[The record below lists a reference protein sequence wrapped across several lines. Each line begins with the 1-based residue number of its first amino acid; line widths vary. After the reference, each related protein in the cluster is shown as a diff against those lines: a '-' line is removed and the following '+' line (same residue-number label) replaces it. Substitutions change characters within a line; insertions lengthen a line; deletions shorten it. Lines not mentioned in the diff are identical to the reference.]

1 MLSSPSPFKKPRI
14 MDLDSD
20 SPVAKIADNSLP
32 IPPNQSELSP
42 LNFNSTSVNFE
53 HAPSFSEI
61 LSRSHVHNHFS
72 PYQQPHI
79 QPQSAQ
85 IRATPI
91 HSLTG
96 HDHQRPLIQPQ
107 SAEIRVTPI
116 HSLTG
121 HAHQRPLI
129 QQDSFNKAKIIQSSS
144 ESYSALLCLA
154 SRDPRNRREAWT
166 IINQV
171 KQITDYGEEILNQ
184 YLTQNEFDK
193 AYNFLFI
200 LSFFNKD
207 FTKIFRI
214 NNDRRLVSAESTI
227 KAMHY
232 IVENLHDKLLP
243 LINVFASDNLSTML
257 YLHDA
262 NKAKTTLGNLCE
274 LIKEDSFQELKT
286 IFPGKTAG
294 SFLSKTSNFIKDPDK
309 ILKDIL
315 DNIENVK
322 LINRAGFNSPQISR
336 IFSPS
341 RHNFGIQVKSFVKHI
356 NLIKDLIGED
366 DDKKNLFSVFLNK
379 ITKDFDTIIPL
390 FCKIDFFEAFKS
402 EDIRSK
408 INQSKIFD
416 KLRDMKG
423 QFKITDELL
432 KSFEILIAPKTSY
445 LSSTKEKY
453 LQPDSHLKDSR
464 SGFASFEPAPPL
476 TFSPPSASISAHPI
490 ARIADPISASTFT
503 FYESSASKSSRGEAV
518 KDTQPILKVLITN
531 NKRPNP
537 NLSASVRN
545 NDSSLEEAPSSNPIP
560 SGILASPTSK
570 SPNAIGDGGVA
581 L

>member
-1 MLSSPSPFKKPRI
+1 MLSSPSPLKKPRI
-14 MDLDSD
+14 MALDSD

-32 IPPNQSELSP
+32 IPPNQFELPP

-53 HAPSFSEI
+53 RVPSFGEI
-61 LSRSHVHNHFS
+61 LSQAHVHNHFS

-85 IRATPI
+85 
-91 HSLTG
+91 
-96 HDHQRPLIQPQ
+96 
-107 SAEIRVTPI
+107 IRVTPI

-144 ESYSALLCLA
+144 EAYSALLCLA

-171 KQITDYGEEILNQ
+171 KQITDYGEAILNQ

-214 NNDRRLVSAESTI
+214 NNDKHMVSAENTI
-227 KAMHY
+227 KVMHY

-243 LINVFASDNLSTML
+243 LLNVFASDNLSTML
-257 YLHDA
+257 YLYDTD
-262 NKAKTTLGNLCE
+262 KAKTTLGNLCE
-274 LIKEDSFQELKT
+274 LIKKDPFQELKT

-322 LINRAGFNSPQISR
+322 LINRAGFNSTQISR

-341 RHNFGIQVKSFVKHI
+341 RYNFGIQVKSFVKHI
-356 NLIKDLIGED
+356 NLIKDLIGGED
-366 DDKKNLFSVFLNK
+366 DDKKNFFSAFLNK
-379 ITKDFDTIIPL
+379 ITKNFDTIIPL
-390 FCKIDFFEAFKS
+390 FCKIDFFEVFKS
-402 EDIRSK
+402 QDIRSK

-445 LSSTKEKY
+445 LSSTKEKD
-453 LQPDSHLKDSR
+453 LKPDSHLKDSG

-476 TFSPPSASISAHPI
+476 AFSPASASISAQPI
-490 ARIADPISASTFT
+490 AHIADPISASTFT
-503 FYESSASKSSRGEAV
+503 FYESSASKSSREEAV
-518 KDTQPILKVLITN
+518 KDSQPILKALITN
-531 NKRPNP
+531 DKRPNP

-560 SGILASPTSK
+560 SGILASPASK
-570 SPNAIGDGGVA
+570 NPNAVGDGGVA